1 MKTNYLWVD
10 EQSDSNVSTGHFTN
24 WLLKGYPAESIPKE
38 RDMEDWW
45 DRRAGG
51 WTPDKIAV

>member
-1 MKTNYLWVD
+1 MKTIFFWGDV
-10 EQSDSNVSTGHFTN
+10 QSDSNVYAGHFTN
-24 WLLKGYPAESIPKE
+24 WLLKGYPAETITKE

-51 WTPDKIAV
+51 VDSR

>member
-1 MKTNYLWVD
+1 MKTNYFGGDV
-10 EQSDSNVSTGHFTN
+10 QSDLNVYTGH
-24 WLLKGYPAESIPKE
+24 LLKEYPAESITKK